1 MQADEKTCP
10 ECAETVK
17 AAAKACKHCGYRFDT
32 APLSE
37 VVPANNAPSP
47 NYGMLMIWVFG
58 LLAAAALTA
67 FLLQMNRAAT
77 QTDNP
82 NIELKGKAFVTEGFL
97 DPSSAQFEDIYSNDR
112 CVTGKVN
119 GKNSFGAYIGFQD
132 FYFDSKL
139 RRGKIAPLHVDPFSP
154 SYSAYTSAIDAF
166 NDERRIC
173 TLGEVEAERFKAAM
187 QKRVHDKLGR

>member
-32 APLSE
+32 APLSGAL
-37 VVPANNAPSP
+37 PDKNAPSS

-58 LLAAAALTA
+58 LLAAAALTV
-67 FLLQMNRAAT
+67 FLLRMTEAAT
-77 QTDNP
+77 RTDNP
-82 NIELKGKAFVTEGFL
+82 NIEFQGKAFVTKDFL
-97 DPSSAQFEDIYSNDR
+97 DPSSAQFEDIHSNDR

-139 RRGKIAPLHVDPFSP
+139 RRGKIAPAHVDPFSP
-154 SYSAYTSAIDAF
+154 SYSAYTSAIDTF
-166 NDERRIC
+166 NDERQTC
-173 TLGEVEAERFKAAM
+173 TVGEEEAARFKAAV
-187 QKRVHDKLGR
+187 QKRLRDKLGQ